1 MPPDLPREYPYA
13 ARHETDGCQDAGNAC
28 QHSCRIISKQ
38 LGEEPR
44 PIGPDHAGLKLKEP
58 PALAKVKQMNQ
69 AVQHH
74 KYADDELQ
82 QGNSPLWEGLVK
94 IVR

>member
-1 MPPDLPREYPYA
+1 
-13 ARHETDGCQDAGNAC
+13 
-28 QHSCRIISKQ
+28 
-38 LGEEPR
+38 
-44 PIGPDHAGLKLKEP
+44 LKLKEP